1 MLRFLLSRITCYASW
16 CPVDTTLPFLL
27 LQIVQRQ
34 GECCADGIKEHALN
48 YVNPQ
53 VFSKSRKKKVILP
66 KIDMVKTPIPSR
78 KNIKHHIWR
87 GWPNVN
93 RHAAPWGCGPFF
105 CPEFVPVPKTRIPK
119 MVLARHTW
127 LEEPSVQRQTLSTWP
142 ALATPIHGWWLDY
155 YISHLNRVLYDTWF

>member
-1 MLRFLLSRITCYASW
+1 MSRWYHVTLLVVTNCTEARWMLRWWHQRTCFKLRQSTSFLKIT
-16 CPVDTTLPFLL
+16 
-27 LQIVQRQ
+27 
-34 GECCADGIKEHALN
+34 E
-48 YVNPQ
+48 
-53 VFSKSRKKKVILP
+53 KKKSSYQ
-66 KIDMVKTPIPSR
+66 KTIWWKHQFQAE